1 MTFEADRDAGNKRA
15 SDMHL
20 TAQLTELK
28 TQAVLMT
35 AEDGTQAYSALN
47 AWSLGLVHADS
58 DTAYSTQDAEA
69 VEIVMHMSSDYS
81 GRSGDAAPITYTV
94 NDANGQTLLQAGAGD
109 DALLSRFTESAVMA
123 TATTGYDQTDLSI
136 SAQAYMT
143 ADGTD
148 MVRIT
153 LSNNAMAPAEN
164 PVIYA
169 YALDLEM
176 PSYTIAL
183 SDGTLSIDH
192 RWTVTV

>member
-1 MTFEADRDAGNKRA
+1 MTFEADRDEKNKRA

-35 AEDGTQAYSALN
+35 ADDGSQAYSALN
-47 AWSLGLVHADS
+47 AWGLGLVYADS
-58 DTAYSTQDAEA
+58 NTVYTAQDAEA

-81 GRSGDAAPITYTV
+81 GRSAQGTPVTYTV
-94 NDANGQTLLQAGAGD
+94 NDANGQMLLQSTAGD
-109 DALLSRFTESAVMA
+109 GTLLSRFTKSAVMA

-136 SAQAYMT
+136 MANAYSA
-143 ADGTD
+143 ADGTA

-153 LSNNAMAPAEN
+153 LSNNAMSPAEN
-164 PVIYA
+164 PIIYA
-169 YALDLEM
+169 YAQDLET
-176 PSYTIAL
+176 PTYTLAL